1 MLMLTKKTPKPGL
14 PLRKSP
20 NPSALMHE
28 DLAKGMKEFWSE
40 ADPSDCP
47 LAPGLVYESGF
58 MRLDNPSQLL
68 REKLKGRRLVDL
80 GAGNTGSIT
89 AMAHL
94 AAALGASEYIAVDAY
109 VNYERAEG
117 LLDNFVGQSYPQM
130 VLRALNDD
138 MLLFLAKLEDGCA
151 NVVMNSIDRCMLVAP
166 SHLIAEMYGLEL
178 ASEIAR
184 VVPDGGIAFG
194 VNSPN
199 LERLL
204 RFGFRGKIE
213 TPGYIFTK
221 GGQ

>member
-1 MLMLTKKTPKPGL
+1 MLTKKTPKPGL

-20 NPSALMHE
+20 NPSAPLHE
-28 DLAKGMKEFWSE
+28 NLAKAMKKFWSE

-47 LAPGLVYESGF
+47 LAPGLVYETGF
-58 MRLDNPSQLL
+58 MKLDKPSPLL
-68 REKLKGRRLVDL
+68 REKLRGRLLLDL
-80 GAGNTGSIT
+80 GAGNTESIT

-94 AAALGASEYIAVDAY
+94 AAVLGASGYIAVDAY
-109 VNYERAEG
+109 VDYNRAEG
-117 LLDNFVGQSYPQM
+117 LLDNFVGQSYPGM
-130 VLRALNDD
+130 VLRAFNDD

-166 SHLIAEMYGLEL
+166 SHFVGEMYGLEL

-184 VVPDGGIAFG
+184 VVPAGGIAFG

-221 GGQ
+221 GEQ